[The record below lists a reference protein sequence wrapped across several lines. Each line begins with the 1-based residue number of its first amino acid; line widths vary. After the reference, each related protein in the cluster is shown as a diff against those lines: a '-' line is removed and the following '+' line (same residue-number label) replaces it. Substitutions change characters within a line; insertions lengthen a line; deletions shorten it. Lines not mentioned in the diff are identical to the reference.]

1 MNQLKFV
8 QLKEK
13 KEIQIVDLEKQIEIL
28 PVLKRKIPP

>member
-13 KEIQIVDLEKQIEIL
+13 KEIQIVDLEMQIEIL